1 MYKRGET
8 TFEKDIRP
16 RRNEF
21 VFDRPPRY
29 TGEEENLEN
38 SEGDVIICR
47 TNKDIH
53 HVRGRGVSRA
63 DTGYIHKA

>member
-1 MYKRGET
+1 MAEKKRICLRSSATSREQ
-8 TFEKDIRP
+8 ENP
-16 RRNEF
+16 R
-21 VFDRPPRY
+21 
-29 TGEEENLEN
+29 N

-53 HVRGRGVSRA
+53 HVGGRTVSRA

>member
-1 MYKRGET
+1 MYKQDYFQEEYMA
-8 TFEKDIRP
+8 EKKRICLRSFATL
-16 RRNEF
+16 REQ
-21 VFDRPPRY
+21 
-29 TGEEENLEN
+29 ENPEN

-53 HVRGRGVSRA
+53 HVHGRTVSRA